1 MIQTR
6 GNVASKLKPGD
17 RALLTRTFT
26 ETDSQLFVGL
36 SGDMNPHHTDAAF
49 CALTKFARPIV
60 PGFLVASMATHIGG
74 QWAVLAARFHM
85 DFTAPVFAGDTI
97 TCEAVVAEV
106 SDRYKVRVDFEC
118 VNRQGTVVVKGYFT
132 GYPPDGER
140 LEHLSRGVARGNGS

>member
-6 GNVASKLKPGD
+6 GNMAKKLKPGD

-49 CALTKFARPIV
+49 CALTKFGRPIV

-85 DFTAPVFAGDTI
+85 DFTAPVYAGDTI
-97 TCEAVVAEV
+97 TCEAVVKVV
-106 SDRYKVRVDFEC
+106 SDKYKVTVDFIC
-118 VNRQGTVVVKGYFT
+118 INQDGATVITGCFT
-132 GYPPDGER
+132 GYPPQGER
-140 LEHLSRGVARGNGS
+140 LEHLRRGVGG